1 MSGGLAS
8 APLLS
13 PNILLILVRSAMLVV
28 EQRQQLDV
36 ASSASGS
43 VLDPGLE
50 SVMPVVV
57 GQRRFKNPNVK
68 RPVLFLTT

>member
-8 APLLS
+8 VPLLS

-43 VLDPGLE
+43 VLDLGLV
-50 SVMPVVV
+50 SVMPAVV
-57 GQRRFKNPNVK
+57 GQRRF
-68 RPVLFLTT
+68 